1 MFQDVTREDVL
12 YRLWRLKLLI
22 ASAALLP
29 VIPFAMAI
37 FAGVWIGWWL
47 WYIWVALVL
56 VMVVKYPNAWT
67 DIMTMAATLSLV
79 LFLSTF
85 GGVFGIGPV
94 LGTPL
99 ALAVGFGLYLVLTNA
114 LFWLDRI
121 PLPIEVISMKLRLK
135 ASPEVAR
142 NALFLQPNARCGY
155 HDCGPADQ
163 GGVFNVESMGIST
176 LSEHSESFMQIDED
190 SGEGI
195 DPDLGYLAKIISR
208 SDTTQDT
215 AIVADFSDDE
225 SDVVT
230 LSQSIEDDG
239 RGGALYQSAEIGH
252 NMGLFTGLGYFLTEA
267 GPDSVRAAI
276 DVERG
281 RPTPALLMATRDTP
295 LYALA
300 RWFAAR
306 TPAAHSAG

>member
-1 MFQDVTREDVL
+1 MQDRRFSDEELVAYLDGEGELAPVDQ
-12 YRLWRLKLLI
+12 I
-22 ASAALLP
+22 EAALKDDPALNKRLDALRIDLGVLRDSFDLLQPSTEVLDGLP
-29 VIPFAMAI
+29 VGTHEPMRRPVASVAI
-37 FAGVWIGWWL
+37 
-47 WYIWVALVL
+47 
-56 VMVVKYPNAWT
+56 
-67 DIMTMAATLSLV
+67 AAC
-79 LFLSTF
+79 
-85 GGVFGIGPV
+85 
-94 LGTPL
+94 L

-114 LFWLDRI
+114 LFRLDGI
-121 PLPIEVISMKLRLK
+121 PLPVEVISMKLRLK

-142 NALFLQPNARCGY
+142 NALFLRPNARCGY
-155 HDCGPADQ
+155 HVCGPADQ

-208 SDTTQDT
+208 SDTMQDT

-239 RGGALYQSAEIGH
+239 RGGALYQSAEIGS

-276 DVERG
+276 DVEQG

-306 TPAAHSAG
+306 TPAARSAG